1 MGFILNLLR
10 RLATKHE
17 EHVVWFLVDAC
28 KVHEELAVHL
38 VIAIGFDIIAVEF
51 GE

>member
-1 MGFILNLLR
+1 MGLILNLLR

-17 EHVVWFLVDAC
+17 EHVVWIPVDGSI
-28 KVHEELAVHL
+28 VHEELAIQL
-38 VIAIGFDIIAVEF
+38 EIAIGLDIIAVEF